1 MSQEKLETA
10 RRAWEAANERPKPDF
25 ATVNALYH
33 PDHELVAVTDS
44 LEGGTRLGAQGFR
57 EWLGEI
63 EHTFES
69 WTSRVE
75 EVKAIDDE
83 RVLLLWVGTFM
94 GKQSGAGAEQ
104 RGGAV
109 LIFKDGKISRT
120 EVYPSVEGAREAAGL
135 SE

>member
-1 MSQEKLETA
+1 MSEENLETA
-10 RRAWEAANERPKPDF
+10 RRAWEASNERPKPDF

-33 PDHELVAVTDS
+33 ADHELVAVTDT
-44 LEGGTRLGAQGFR
+44 LEGGTRHGAQGFR
-57 EWLGEI
+57 EWLAEI
-63 EHTFES
+63 EHAFGS

-83 RVLLLWVGTFM
+83 RVLLLWVGTFT

-109 LIFKDGKISRT
+109 LIFKNGKISRT
-120 EVYPSVEGAREAAGL
+120 EVYPSVEEAREALGL